1 MNLKTKESRVTPAS
15 PSGNVSTSGN
25 GKVSVS
31 VRDIVNSPK
40 VQRQVEAVKE
50 IAASQSKK

>member
-1 MNLKTKESRVTPAS
+1 MNEKPKDSHITPA
-15 PSGNVSTSGN
+15 SGNVSTVGN

-40 VQRQVEAVKE
+40 VQQQVKAAREL
-50 IAASQSKK
+50 AASQTKK